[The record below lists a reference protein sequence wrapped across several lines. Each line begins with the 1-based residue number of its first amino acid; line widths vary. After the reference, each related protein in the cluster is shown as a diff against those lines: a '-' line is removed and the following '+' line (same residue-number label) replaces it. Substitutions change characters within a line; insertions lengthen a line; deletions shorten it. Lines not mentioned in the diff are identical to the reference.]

1 MDGKFE
7 MDGGG
12 PIEGEEIEDDET
24 EGERPAGVRLGDLP
38 IDECD
43 HADLLQAL
51 IAEGGGAALET
62 FFQAKDPDIDPA
74 LKLKL
79 INLASHVGDNVRK
92 AIATYAAH
100 FGGGA

>member
-1 MDGKFE
+1 MDGTFE
-7 MDGGG
+7 MDGGE
-12 PIEGEEIEDDET
+12 PIDDEEAEA
-24 EGERPAGVRLGDLP
+24 EGERLAGVRLGDLP
-38 IDECD
+38 IGECD
-43 HADLLQAL
+43 HSEVLQAL
-51 IAEGGGAALET
+51 IAEGAGAAMET

-100 FGGGA
+100 FGGAAK

>member
-1 MDGKFE
+1 MDGCFE
-7 MDGGG
+7 AAGEPNDEDSGQ
-12 PIEGEEIEDDET
+12 EG
-24 EGERPAGVRLGDLP
+24 RPRIRLADLP

-51 IAEGGGAALET
+51 IIEGAEAAMET
-62 FFQAKDPDIDPA
+62 FFEAKNPDIDPA

-92 AIATYAAH
+92 AIATHAAH
-100 FGGGA
+100 FGCAG